1 MPVEVKHER
10 VGIGAEFRHDE
21 GDALRHQAGNEG
33 DIHPHRAF

>member
-1 MPVEVKHER
+1 MNG

-33 DIHPHRAF
+33 DIPGEAAHPHRAV